1 MSATSSL
8 PTDSSAAAS
17 SPVWLLYAKL
27 VLVAAIWGG
36 TFVAGRLVSQS
47 IPHFS
52 AGAARFLVAAVAL
65 VCVTWRQYG
74 GLPRLSRQELWL
86 TLGLGLSGIFLYNA
100 CFFAALA
107 LLPASR
113 TALLVALN
121 PVATAL
127 VAGLFLGQRLSWLRW
142 LGIAVALFGATIVV
156 SRGELGLHMFAS
168 AGRGELI
175 MGTAV
180 LSWALYT
187 VLGQRA
193 LRSLSPMVA
202 TTYAS
207 LWGVLFLVLAS
218 IPEWPQIQW
227 RQLGWPTL
235 LAVAYLGLLGTA
247 VGFTWYYQGVQRLGP
262 ARAAIFTNLV
272 PVFGV
277 LLGML
282 LLGEAV
288 LPSMIVGGLVVIAGV
303 MLTNRRN

>member
-1 MSATSSL
+1 MSTASSV
-8 PTDSSAAAS
+8 PADSSQPAPPSA
-17 SPVWLLYAKL
+17 WLLYAKL

-52 AGAARFLVAAVAL
+52 AGAARFLVAALAL
-65 VCVTWRQYG
+65 LCVTWRQYG
-74 GLPRLSRQELWL
+74 GLPSLSREQLWL
-86 TLGLGLSGIFLYNA
+86 TLGLGLSGIFFYNA

-127 VAGLFLGQRLSWLRW
+127 IAALFLGQRLSWLRW
-142 LGIAVALFGATIVV
+142 LGIAVALLGAAIVV
-156 SRGELGLHMFAS
+156 SRGELSLHLFAA

-175 MGTAV
+175 MGAAV

-218 IPEWPQIQW
+218 IPEWRQIHW
-227 RQLGWPTL
+227 AQLGWPTL
-235 LAVAYLGLLGTA
+235 AAVGYLGLFGTA

-277 LLGML
+277 LFGML
-282 LLGEAV
+282 LLGEAL
-288 LPSMIVGGLVVIAGV
+288 LPSMLVGGAVVIAGV
-303 MLTNRRN
+303 MLTNRRS